1 MLDSRCGFMAN
12 GEFLFAAA
20 SSALRWERCY
30 LSVYV
35 WCRGLY
41 VCLRTLITM
50 GQGLLHQRYNNSEVL
65 CGTTEL
71 RPSQKK
77 LRVKNTVHVVHGGRN
92 PPQKETCAF
101 CPKNLLRRNII
112 YVKLNTLWRLFCFN
126 YRLLRFEAKQLFLFQ
141 ITNLFHVHR
150 DIWKG
155 NVCNSFSKLAIP

>member
-20 SSALRWERCY
+20 SSLLDERDAIFECVCVMSRFVCVSQNSHNNGPGALTPTVQQ
-30 LSVYV
+30 L
-35 WCRGLY
+35 RGALWY
-41 VCLRTLITM
+41 NWIAAIT
-50 GQGLLHQRYNNSEVL
+50 
-65 CGTTEL
+65 
-71 RPSQKK
+71 KK

-126 YRLLRFEAKQLFLFQ
+126 YRLLRFEATTLCFPNNQF
-141 ITNLFHVHR
+141 
-150 DIWKG
+150 
-155 NVCNSFSKLAIP
+155 FSYSTCL